1 MLRQGLDPC
10 RYPRL
15 EYSLTRNTFQG
26 IKNENRRYKQNRRL
40 SSGSTKKIQPLFAN
54 HNQSWFNPLRRQTR
68 LRSSKME
75 NF

>member
-26 IKNENRRYKQNRRL
+26 IKNEIRYSKPNHWRNHRDLRNYGGLVERL
-40 SSGSTKKIQPLFAN
+40 P
-54 HNQSWFNPLRRQTR
+54 
-68 LRSSKME
+68 
-75 NF
+75 